1 MPGDGPVPKRSDQR
15 RRRNRSDG
23 PMLVRAAA
31 SPEVPEMA
39 PADPEWHP
47 IAREWYRSLGES
59 GQAQFYERSDH
70 AAARYV
76 AEAMSRNLSS
86 GRFSAQLFA
95 AVMAGMTE
103 LLTTEGARRRA
114 RIELERAVKPEKPAS
129 VTIMEAYRRD
139 AGRKRT
145 VEDSA

>member
-1 MPGDGPVPKRSDQR
+1 
-15 RRRNRSDG
+15 
-23 PMLVRAAA
+23 
-31 SPEVPEMA
+31 
-39 PADPEWHP
+39 
-47 IAREWYRSLGES
+47 
-59 GQAQFYERSDH
+59 
-70 AAARYV
+70 
-76 AEAMSRNLSS
+76 
-86 GRFSAQLFA
+86 
-95 AVMAGMTE
+95 MTE